1 MGGLPYLRSGHH
13 TQNHNMIIL
22 IMGVAGAGKTTVGRE
37 LAATLGW
44 RFCDADEFHAPEHI
58 DQLRRGIPLT
68 DEDRRPW
75 LAKIR
80 EAIGVWVDGRQSVVL
95 ACSLLKAAYRAS
107 VLDGYS
113 DQVRIVY
120 LKADRALLQQR
131 LAHRTGH
138 FMGESL
144 LASQCDIL
152 EEPTE
157 AVVIDAAQPTVILVG
172 DIRSALK
179 L

>member
-1 MGGLPYLRSGHH
+1 
-13 TQNHNMIIL
+13 MIIL

-37 LAATLGW
+37 LAAALGW
-44 RFCDADEFHAPEHI
+44 RFYDGDEFHSPEHI
-58 DQLRRGIPLT
+58 EQLRLGIPLT

-80 EAIGVWVDGRQSVVL
+80 KAIGAWVERREPVVF

-120 LKADRALLQQR
+120 LKAGYSLLQQR

-138 FMGESL
+138 FMGEAL
-144 LASQCDIL
+144 LASQWEIL
-152 EEPTE
+152 QEPTD
-157 AVVIDAAQPTVILVG
+157 AVVVDAAKPAAILAG
-172 DIRSALK
+172 QIRSALN

>member
-1 MGGLPYLRSGHH
+1 
-13 TQNHNMIIL
+13 MIIL

-37 LAATLGW
+37 LAAALGW
-44 RFCDADEFHAPEHI
+44 RFYDGDEFHSPEHI
-58 DQLRRGIPLT
+58 EQLRLGIPLT

-80 EAIGVWVDGRQSVVL
+80 KAIGAWVERREPVVF

-120 LKADRALLQQR
+120 LKAGYSLLQQR

-138 FMGESL
+138 FMGEAL
-144 LASQCDIL
+144 LASQWEIL
-152 EEPTE
+152 EEPTD
-157 AVVIDAAQPTVILVG
+157 AVVVDAAKPAAILAG
-172 DIRSALK
+172 QIRSALN

>member
-1 MGGLPYLRSGHH
+1 MSHDALLPGGRRSPPQWLGEADLRRF
-13 TQNHNMIIL
+13 T
-22 IMGVAGAGKTTVGRE
+22 R
-37 LAATLGW
+37 LGLG
-44 RFCDADEFHAPEHI
+44 DLE
-58 DQLRRGIPLT
+58 QLRLGIPLT

-80 EAIGVWVDGRQSVVL
+80 KAIGAWVERREPVVF

-120 LKADRALLQQR
+120 LKAGYSLLQQR

-138 FMGESL
+138 FMGEAL
-144 LASQCDIL
+144 LASQWEIL
-152 EEPTE
+152 EEPTD
-157 AVVIDAAQPTVILVG
+157 AVVVDAAKPAAILSG
-172 DIRSALK
+172 QIRSALN

>member
-1 MGGLPYLRSGHH
+1 
-13 TQNHNMIIL
+13 MIIL

-44 RFCDADEFHAPEHI
+44 RFCDGDEFHSPEHI

-68 DEDRRPW
+68 DDDRGPW

-80 EAIGVWVDGRQSVVL
+80 KAIGGWVERQETVVL
-95 ACSLLKAAYRAS
+95 ACSLLKAAYRTS
-107 VLDGYS
+107 VLAGYG
-113 DQVRIVY
+113 DRVRIVY
-120 LKADRALLQQR
+120 LKAGRAVLQQR

-138 FMGESL
+138 FMGEAL

-157 AVVIDAAQPTVILVG
+157 AIVVDAAQPVAILVG
-172 DIRSALK
+172 QIRSRLN

>member
-1 MGGLPYLRSGHH
+1 
-13 TQNHNMIIL
+13 MIIL
-22 IMGVAGAGKTTVGRE
+22 IMGIAGAGKTTVGRE
-37 LAATLGW
+37 LAAALGW
-44 RFCDADEFHAPEHI
+44 RFYDGDEFHSPEHI
-58 DQLRRGIPLT
+58 EQLRLGIPLT

-80 EAIGVWVDGRQSVVL
+80 KAIGAWVECREPVVF

-120 LKADRALLQQR
+120 LKAGYSLLQQR

-138 FMGESL
+138 FMGEAL
-144 LASQCDIL
+144 LASQWEIL
-152 EEPTE
+152 EEPTD
-157 AVVIDAAQPTVILVG
+157 AVVVDAAKPAAILAG
-172 DIRSALK
+172 QIRSALN